1 MLIRPKP
8 FLTFLLLCVAPLLV
22 LSVINLRNGSK
33 TTEQLVRRDL
43 EDELANVTQS
53 FESLLRERQNELNA
67 LARSHAMRDY
77 VRAATTHP
85 SSTVTQARVP
95 TSPDADGVPEDV
107 KRETLFVLGAQR
119 FHDSIACVDPSGL
132 LMFTAEPRLAKSEGS
147 SLMFRTRDLIPGLT
161 QPDQRVWTAGA
172 QTVLCSVVTGGSFG
186 EALRC
191 SVPVISEGEDAKVPR
206 AALVADLSLDSLF
219 SEAARG
225 WEGLLAD
232 SSGATTAPTRQVI
245 VLDASGRIVY
255 HANPALEHQLIG
267 GSMPYFSSV
276 AGAMTLGQGGW
287 QFYESSAGDR
297 WLAVF
302 APVKSGNLSLAVAR
316 NYSLTAHAPRVSLWT
331 GIALSIL
338 IGSVA
343 AFLLAVFYQR
353 KMESIERVSAGVA
366 AIAGGNLDQQ
376 LQVRSS
382 DDMRLLADSV
392 NLMTERMREQIARE
406 AESRQFE
413 SFVKLSAM
421 LTHDLKNAIE
431 GLSLMVNNM
440 ERHFDNPGFRADAMK
455 ALTSATDKLR
465 ALVVRLSNPV
475 NTMSGEF
482 KRPRPTDLVPM
493 MKRVLER
500 IAEPLRGTHQID
512 VRLPGRLFALADG
525 ERIEKVME
533 NLVLNAVEAM
543 EGKNGKLTVEAG
555 SVDRGKVFFRI
566 TDTGEGMSA
575 EFIKKRLFRPFATRK
590 VNGVG
595 LGLYTCREVVRANG
609 GTIEV
614 ESIKDSGTTF
624 RVVLASAETK

>member
-22 LSVINLRNGSK
+22 LSLINLRNGSK

-43 EDELANVTQS
+43 EDELTNVTQN
-53 FESLLRERQNELNA
+53 FESLLRERQDELIA

-77 VRAATTHP
+77 VRAATTRSP
-85 SSTVTQARVP
+85 ASATQSRGS
-95 TSPDADGVPEDV
+95 TSPDADEVPEEV
-107 KRETLFVLGAQR
+107 KRETLFVLSAQR
-119 FHDSIACVDPSGL
+119 FHDSIACVDPSGR

-147 SLMFRTRDLIPGLT
+147 SVTFRTKDLLPGLT
-161 QPDQRVWTAGA
+161 QPDPRVWTAA
-172 QTVLCSVVTGGSFG
+172 EQTAICSIVTGGSFG

-191 SVPVISEGEDAKVPR
+191 SVPVFAERDDSKGPR

-232 SSGATTAPTRQVI
+232 GGATTAATRQVI
-245 VLDASGRIVY
+245 VLDTSGRIVY

-276 AGAMTLGQGGW
+276 AGAMTLGQSGW
-287 QFYESSAGDR
+287 TFYESSAGDR

-302 APVKSGNLSLAVAR
+302 AQFKSVNLSLAVAR
-316 NYSLTAHAPRVSLWT
+316 NYSFVSHAPRVYLWT
-331 GIALSIL
+331 GIVLSIL

-343 AFLLAVFYQR
+343 AFLLAVLYQR
-353 KMESIERVSAGVA
+353 KMKSIERVSAGVA

-376 LQVRSS
+376 LQVRSR
-382 DDMRLLADSV
+382 DDMRLVADSV

-413 SFVKLSAM
+413 AFVKLSAM

-440 ERHFDNPGFRADAMK
+440 ERHFDNPEFRADAMK

-465 ALVVRLSNPV
+465 ALVARLSNPV
-475 NTMSGEF
+475 HTLSGEF
-482 KRPRPTDLVPM
+482 RRPRPTDLVPM
-493 MKRVLER
+493 MKRVLDH
-500 IAEPLRGTHQID
+500 IAKPLRGTHQID
-512 VRLPGRLFALADG
+512 ARLPGRLFALADG

-543 EGKNGKLTVEAG
+543 SGKSGKLTVEAG
-555 SVDRGKVFFRI
+555 SVDRHKVFFRV
-566 TDTGEGMSA
+566 TDTGEGMSE
-575 EFIKKRLFRPFATRK
+575 EFIKKRLFRPFVTRK
-590 VNGVG
+590 KNGVG

-609 GTIEV
+609 GVIEV
-614 ESIKDSGTTF
+614 ESIKGSGTTF
-624 RVVLASAETK
+624 RVVLASAENR